1 MELVEG
7 EDLLRRIAR
16 GAIPADEALPIAKQ
30 IAEALEAA
38 HDQGII
44 HRDLKPANI
53 KVRPDGTVK
62 VLDFGLAKALD
73 QSPASSTQTPAP
85 GLSMSPTITSPAMT
99 AMGIILGTAAYMAPE
114 QAKGKSV
121 DKRADVWA
129 FGVLLYEMLT
139 GHRAFT
145 GDDVSDVL
153 VAVLSKDVNLSAL
166 PAGTPPRLLAL
177 VRDCLVRDPQQRLR
191 DIGDARIIL
200 ARIIAGAPEDAAGS
214 AAPSAVVPA
223 SSRVLPWALASALAM
238 AAAAML
244 ILWAP
249 WRGEKPVDRPL
260 VRLDVDLGPEVTL
273 PPAFNMWGTIAISP
287 DGTRLAY
294 VSGSPPRLFIRRLDQ
309 PKASELAGTFGVRTS
324 RSSPPTG
331 NGSASRLPPRSRKS
345 LSKVAPSCRLERCP
359 TSATRVGT
367 MTVSLSVSPP
377 DGVSSGFPPVEVLQ
391 LS

>member
-1 MELVEG
+1 
-7 EDLLRRIAR
+7 
-16 GAIPADEALPIAKQ
+16 
-30 IAEALEAA
+30 
-38 HDQGII
+38 
-44 HRDLKPANI
+44 
-53 KVRPDGTVK
+53 
-62 VLDFGLAKALD
+62 
-73 QSPASSTQTPAP
+73 
-85 GLSMSPTITSPAMT
+85 MT

-121 DKRADVWA
+121 DKRADIWA

-249 WRGEKPVDRPL
+249 WRVEKPVDRPL
-260 VRLDVDLGPEVTL
+260 VRLNVDLGADVTL
-273 PPAFNMWGTIAISP
+273 PSAVNTWGTIAISP
-287 DGTRLAY
+287 DGYTAGLCLRHTSEI
-294 VSGSPPRLFIRRLDQ
+294 VHSSSGS
-309 PKASELAGTFGVRTS
+309 AE
-324 RSSPPTG
+324 
-331 NGSASRLPPRSRKS
+331 
-345 LSKVAPSCRLERCP
+345 
-359 TSATRVGT
+359 
-367 MTVSLSVSPP
+367 
-377 DGVSSGFPPVEVLQ
+377 GF
-391 LS
+391 